1 MVGPHAGATTLEP
14 GGSGEPF
21 RVPGGT
27 VDQGGVLGPPP
38 ILDFERA
45 SFIEPLACA
54 IRAVDRMHTKP
65 KSALVLGAGPM
76 GLLMIQLLRLRG
88 TETPLPSEGSPM
100 RAERARRLRAAP
112 VWGPMTPDG
121 PPPPGH
127 DAEGLR

>member
-54 IRAVDRMHTKP
+54 IRAVDRIRTTP

-76 GLLMIQLLRLRG
+76 GLLVIQLFRLRG
-88 TETPLPSEGSPM
+88 TERLLASEVSAL
-100 RAERARRLRAAP
+100 RAEKARRSGAAP
-112 VWGPMTPDG
+112 VWDPKTPDV
-121 PPPPGH
+121 
-127 DAEGLR
+127 A